1 MSVVS
6 IKLKWGKDSFEVQVD
21 TAGTGLALKQ
31 TIKDLTGVP
40 VERQK
45 LMAKGAWPATLKD
58 DAPLSGLKEGHAV
71 MLMGTAETVPVIPPA
86 AITFVEDMSAEEKAL
101 KVEKIPAGLENLG
114 NTCYMNA
121 TVQCLRKMPE
131 LQSALTSLPTPYT
144 FSNFEV
150 AQLIQ
155 SIDNHDMNVLAN
167 QPRIMSSC
175 LANMCAKLDSS
186 GAAVQPQ
193 AFVALLRKFYPSFN
207 ERTQHGMPKQQD
219 AEEFFNLVTD
229 CFKQTLTSSGPDG
242 FGALMG
248 VEVEETYR
256 CTETDAE
263 SVVVKQD
270 RANRVVCFISGG
282 TAGAKV
288 DRIDEGL
295 KLWLDETIELN
306 SDVLGRNA
314 LWAKSTRLRQLP
326 KYLTVQF
333 MRFYWQLTPNSADH
347 AGVKS
352 KILRA
357 VAFPDVMDAYDLCN
371 PALQAALRANRSADD
386 KRIEEEMRAKRAKMA
401 STDEGLGEEGKA
413 EAKEEEAVKPAAG
426 GGGGAAASMDVD
438 DEGLDS
444 DEAQALREALALSL
458 SQPPPTPTP
467 ASSPF
472 GPGVPADFIGHYEL
486 HGVVTHKGRDA
497 DSGHYIGWV
506 RKEPGSDVWFKY
518 NDDVVTECRTPD
530 ILRLSGGGD
539 HDIAYFNIYRI
550 VERKRRG

>member
-1 MSVVS
+1 MSVT
-6 IKLKWGKDSFEVQVD
+6 IKLKWGKDTFEVAAD
-21 TAGTGLALKQ
+21 TGKTGLELKQ

-58 DAPLSGLKEGHAV
+58 DASLSGLKEGHAV
-71 MLMGTAETVPVIPPA
+71 MLMGTAETVPVMPAA

-101 KVEKIPAGLENLG
+101 KVEKIPAGLGNLG

-131 LQSALTSLPTPYT
+131 LQSALASLPTPYT
-144 FSNFEV
+144 FNNLEV
-150 AQLIQ
+150 AQLMQ
-155 SIDNHDMNVLAN
+155 SIDNHDMSVLAN

-175 LANMCAKLDSS
+175 LAHMCAKLESS
-186 GAAVQPQ
+186 GAAFQPQ

-219 AEEFFNLVTD
+219 AEEFFNLVTE
-229 CFKQTLTSSGPDG
+229 CLKNSLPSPGPDG
-242 FGALMG
+242 FSALMG
-248 VEVEETYR
+248 IEVEETYR

-263 SVVVKQD
+263 AVVTKLD
-270 RANRVVCFISGG
+270 NATKVVCFISGG

-288 DRIDEGL
+288 DRLDEGL
-295 KLWLDETIELN
+295 KLWLEDTIEIN
-306 SDVLGRNA
+306 SNVLGRNA

-333 MRFYWQLTPNSADH
+333 MRFYWQPTPGSADH

-357 VAFPDVMDAYDLCN
+357 VAFPDVMDAYDLCS
-371 PALQAALRANRSADD
+371 PALQAALRSNRSADD
-386 KRIEEEMRAKRAKMA
+386 KRIEEEMKAKRAKMA
-401 STDEGLGEEGKA
+401 SSASEGEEGK
-413 EAKEEEAVKPAAG
+413 EAKEDEAVKPAAG
-426 GGGGAAASMDVD
+426 GVGEPASSMEVD
-438 DEGLDS
+438 DEGMDP
-444 DEAQALREALALSL
+444 DEAQALRAALALSL
-458 SQPPPTPTP
+458 PQPPSS

-472 GPGVPADFIGHYEL
+472 GPGVPADFVGHYEL
-486 HGVVTHKGRDA
+486 HGIVTHKGRDA

-506 RKEPGSDVWFKY
+506 RREPGSDVWFKY
-518 NDDVVTECRTPD
+518 NDDVVTECQTPD

-539 HDIAYFNIYRI
+539 HDIAYLNIYRA